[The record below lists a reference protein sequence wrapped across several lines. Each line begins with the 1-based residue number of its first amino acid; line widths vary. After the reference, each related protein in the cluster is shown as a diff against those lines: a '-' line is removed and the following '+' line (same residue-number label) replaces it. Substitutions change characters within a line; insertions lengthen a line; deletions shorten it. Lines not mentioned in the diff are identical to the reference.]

1 MEIANSIN
9 KKQSNLYLTIIILSG
24 IIFFIPFLGKVHL
37 FDWDEIN
44 FAESAR
50 EMIVTGN
57 YHRVQINF
65 QPFWEKPPLF
75 FWLQAGAMKLFG
87 INEFAAR
94 FPNAIFGII
103 TLVTFFLIGKKYRS
117 PQFGFI
123 WAISY
128 LGTFLPHLYFKSG
141 IIDPIF
147 NYFIFL
153 GMYFMYLDI
162 SGEIFKNKYLYP
174 CLAGLFIGLATLT
187 KGPVGLLVFLI
198 SFFVYFLFTRF
209 KNFPN
214 IKKIFLFIFFFTI
227 ICLLWFGQ
235 EIINNGFWFLKEF
248 LSYQADLFLHP
259 VASHGEPFY
268 YHFVVVF
275 IGCFP
280 ISIIGLPILFG
291 KKIDVKKDFS
301 RLMKILFWTVMILF
315 SITTTKIVHYSSLTY
330 PPLAFMAACYLDWL
344 IVNKQKMKI
353 SLLILI
359 GLMGLIFSFLLA
371 ALPYVANHHELIL
384 PYLKDPF
391 AAASLN
397 VNVHWSGFES
407 LIGIAYFILVIIA
420 VILFFKKSNF
430 RAMLLLFYS
439 TAVCLFFYLIAVVP
453 KIEKYSQGP
462 AIDFYQS
469 LQGKDVYVWPIGFK
483 SYAQYFYAKKPASP
497 VYGEADEQF
506 LLKGNITKPAFFVVK
521 ITNTGF
527 DSTCNNCTLIKQE
540 GGFKFYKRDAAA
552 PTPHSY

>member
-24 IIFFIPFLGKVHL
+24 ILFFIPFLGRVHL

-65 QPFWEKPPLF
+65 QPFWEKPPFF
-75 FWLQAGAMKLFG
+75 FWLQVGAMKLFG
-87 INEFAAR
+87 VNEFAAR

-103 TLVTFFLIGKKYRS
+103 TLVTLFLIGKKYKS
-117 PQFGFI
+117 PRFGFI
-123 WAISY
+123 WAVSY

-141 IIDPIF
+141 IIDPVF
-147 NYFIFL
+147 NYFIFM
-153 GMYFMYLDI
+153 GMYFMYLDVT
-162 SGEIFKNKYLYP
+162 GQALKNKYLYP

-198 SFFVYFLFTRF
+198 SFFVYFLFTKF

-214 IKKIFLFIFFFTI
+214 IKKILLFIFFFTI
-227 ICLLWFGQ
+227 ICLLWFGE
-235 EIINNGFWFLKEF
+235 EIMNHGFWFLKEF
-248 LSYQADLFLHP
+248 LAYQVDLFMHP

-280 ISIIGLPILFG
+280 ISIIALPVMFG
-291 KKIDVKKDFS
+291 KKVDVKKDFS

-330 PPLAFMAACYLDWL
+330 MPLAFMAACYLDWL
-344 IVNKQKMKI
+344 IVNQQKMKI
-353 SLLILI
+353 SLLVLI
-359 GLMGLIFSFLLA
+359 GFMGFVFSFLLA

-391 AAASLN
+391 AKASLN

-407 LIGIAYFILVIIA
+407 YIGVLYFIA
-420 VILFFKKSNF
+420 VIVAIVFFNKKQNWKGILF
-430 RAMLLLFYS
+430 LFYS
-439 TAVCLFFYLIAVVP
+439 TAICLFIYLLAVVP

-462 AIDFYQS
+462 AIDFYET

-483 SYAQYFYAKKPASP
+483 SYAQYFYAKKPETP
-497 VYGEADEQF
+497 VYGEADESF
-506 LLKGNITKPAFFVVK
+506 LLKGDIKKPAYFVVK
-521 ITNTGF
+521 VTNTRF
-527 DSTCNNCTLIKQE
+527 DSTCNNCKLIDQK
-540 GGFKFYKRDAAA
+540 GGFKFYKRDAVEN
-552 PTPHSY
+552 SSDK

>member
-1 MEIANSIN
+1 MEIAHRIN

-24 IIFFIPFLGKVHL
+24 IIFFVPFLGRVHL

-75 FWLQAGAMKLFG
+75 FWLQVGAMKAFG

-103 TLVTFFLIGKKYRS
+103 TLVTFFLIGKKYKSAR
-117 PQFGFI
+117 FGFI

-128 LGTFLPHLYFKSG
+128 LGSFLPHLYFKSG
-141 IIDPIF
+141 IIDPVF

-153 GMYFMYLDI
+153 SIYFMYLDI
-162 SGEIFKNKYLYP
+162 SGEVFKNKYLYP
-174 CLAGLFIGLATLT
+174 SLAGLFIGLATLT

-214 IKKIFLFIFFFTI
+214 IKKILLFIFFFTI
-227 ICLLWFGQ
+227 ISLLWFGQ

-248 LSYQADLFLHP
+248 LSYQIDLFLHP

-280 ISIIGLPILFG
+280 ISIIGLPVLFG
-291 KKIDVKKDFS
+291 KNTEAKRDFL

-330 PPLAFMAACYLDWL
+330 MPLAFMAACYLNGL
-344 IVNKQKMKI
+344 IVKQQKIKI

-359 GLMGLIFSFLLA
+359 LFIGFIFSFLLA

-397 VNVHWSGFES
+397 INVHWGGFEGF
-407 LIGIAYFILVIIA
+407 IGIFYFALVIAA
-420 VILFFKKSNF
+420 VILFYKKKNKMAILF
-430 RAMLLLFYS
+430 LFYS
-439 TAVCLFFYLIAVVP
+439 TSVCLFIYLLSVVP
-453 KIEKYSQGP
+453 KIERYSQGP
-462 AIDFYQS
+462 AINFYES

-497 VYGEADEQF
+497 IYGESDEEF
-506 LLKGNITKPAFFVVK
+506 LLRGNITRPAYFVVK
-521 ITNTGF
+521 ITNSGF

-540 GGFKFYKRDAAA
+540 GGFKFYKR
-552 PTPHSY
+552 TPALY

>member
-9 KKQSNLYLTIIILSG
+9 RKQSNLYLGIIILSG
-24 IIFFIPFLGKVHL
+24 ILFFIPFLGRVHL

-65 QPFWEKPPLF
+65 QPFWEKPPFF
-75 FWLQAGAMKLFG
+75 FWLQAGAMKVFG
-87 INEFAAR
+87 VNEFAAR

-103 TLVTFFLIGKKYRS
+103 TLVTFFLIGKKYKS
-117 PQFGFI
+117 PRFGFI

-141 IIDPIF
+141 IIDPVF

-153 GMYFMYLDI
+153 GVYFMYLDL
-162 SGEIFKNKYLYP
+162 SGKYYVNKYLYVA
-174 CLAGLFIGLATLT
+174 LAGLFIGLATLT

-198 SFFVYFLFTRF
+198 SFFIYFLFTRF

-214 IKKIFLFIFFFTI
+214 IKKIIVFIFFFTL
-227 ICLLWFGQ
+227 ICLLWFGE
-235 EIINNGFWFLKEF
+235 EIMEHGFWFLKEF
-248 LSYQADLFLHP
+248 LAYQVDLFLHP

-280 ISIIGLPILFG
+280 ISIIALPVMFG
-291 KKIDVKKDFS
+291 KKVDVTKEFS

-330 PPLAFMAACYLDWL
+330 MPLSFMATCYLDWL
-344 IVNKQKMKI
+344 IVNRQKMKI
-353 SLLILI
+353 SLLVLI
-359 GLMGLIFSFLLA
+359 GLMGFVFSFLLA

-391 AAASLN
+391 ARASLD

-407 LIGIAYFILVIIA
+407 YIGILYFIIVLLA
-420 VILFFKKSNF
+420 VFLFTKKQNWK
-430 RAMLLLFYS
+430 ALLFLFYS
-439 TAVCLFFYLIAVVP
+439 TAVCLFIYLLAVVP

-462 AIDFYQS
+462 AIEFYKT

-497 VYGEADEQF
+497 VYGEKDEKF
-506 LLKGNITKPAFFVVK
+506 LLQGNIQKPAYFVVK

-540 GGFKFYKRDAAA
+540 GGFKFYERA
-552 PTPHSY
+552 PADIDKK

>member
-9 KKQSNLYLTIIILSG
+9 RKQSNLYLGIIILSG
-24 IIFFIPFLGKVHL
+24 LLFFNPFLGRVHL

-65 QPFWEKPPLF
+65 QPFWEKPPFF
-75 FWLQAGAMKLFG
+75 FWLQAGAMKVFG
-87 INEFAAR
+87 VNEFAAR

-103 TLVTFFLIGKKYRS
+103 TLVTFFLIGKKYKS
-117 PQFGFI
+117 PRFGFI

-141 IIDPIF
+141 IIDPVF

-153 GMYFMYLDI
+153 GVYFMYLDL
-162 SGEIFKNKYLYP
+162 SGKYYVNKYLYVA
-174 CLAGLFIGLATLT
+174 LAGLFIGLATLT

-198 SFFVYFLFTRF
+198 SFFIYFLFTRF

-214 IKKIFLFIFFFTI
+214 IKKIIVFIFFFTL
-227 ICLLWFGQ
+227 ICLLWFGE
-235 EIINNGFWFLKEF
+235 EIMEHGFWFLKEF
-248 LSYQADLFLHP
+248 LAYQVDLFLHP

-280 ISIIGLPILFG
+280 ISIIALPVMFG
-291 KKIDVKKDFS
+291 KKVDVTKEFS

-330 PPLAFMAACYLDWL
+330 MPLSFMATCYLDWL
-344 IVNKQKMKI
+344 IVNRQKMKI
-353 SLLILI
+353 SLLVLI
-359 GLMGLIFSFLLA
+359 GLMGFVFSFLLA

-391 AAASLN
+391 ARASLD

-407 LIGIAYFILVIIA
+407 YIGILYFIIVLLA
-420 VILFFKKSNF
+420 VFLFTKKQNWK
-430 RAMLLLFYS
+430 ALLFLFYS
-439 TAVCLFFYLIAVVP
+439 TAVCLFIYLLAVVP

-462 AIDFYQS
+462 AIEFYKT

-497 VYGEADEQF
+497 VYGEKDEKF
-506 LLKGNITKPAFFVVK
+506 LLQGNIQKPAYFVVK

-540 GGFKFYKRDAAA
+540 GGFKFYERA
-552 PTPHSY
+552 PADIDKK

>member
-9 KKQSNLYLTIIILSG
+9 RKQSNLYLGIIILSG
-24 IIFFIPFLGKVHL
+24 LLFFIPFLGRVHL

-65 QPFWEKPPLF
+65 QPFWEKPPFF
-75 FWLQAGAMKLFG
+75 FWLQAGAMKVFG
-87 INEFAAR
+87 VNEFAAR

-103 TLVTFFLIGKKYRS
+103 TLVTFFLIGKKYKS
-117 PQFGFI
+117 PRFGFI

-141 IIDPIF
+141 IIDPVF

-153 GMYFMYLDI
+153 GVYFMYLDL
-162 SGEIFKNKYLYP
+162 SGKYYVNKYLYVA
-174 CLAGLFIGLATLT
+174 LAGLFIGLATLT

-198 SFFVYFLFTRF
+198 SFFIYFLFTRF

-214 IKKIFLFIFFFTI
+214 IKKIIVFIFFFTL
-227 ICLLWFGQ
+227 ICLLWFGE
-235 EIINNGFWFLKEF
+235 EIMEHGFWFLKEF
-248 LSYQADLFLHP
+248 LAYQVDLFLHP

-280 ISIIGLPILFG
+280 ISIIALPVMFG
-291 KKIDVKKDFS
+291 KKVDVTKEFS

-330 PPLAFMAACYLDWL
+330 MPLSFMATCYLDWL
-344 IVNKQKMKI
+344 IVNRQKMKI
-353 SLLILI
+353 SLLVLI
-359 GLMGLIFSFLLA
+359 GLMGFVFSFLLA

-391 AAASLN
+391 ARASLD

-407 LIGIAYFILVIIA
+407 YIGILYFIIVLLA
-420 VILFFKKSNF
+420 VFLFTKKQNWK
-430 RAMLLLFYS
+430 ALLFLFYS
-439 TAVCLFFYLIAVVP
+439 TAVCLFIYLLAVVP

-462 AIDFYQS
+462 AIEFYKT

-497 VYGEADEQF
+497 VYGEKDEKF
-506 LLKGNITKPAFFVVK
+506 LLQGNIQKPAYFVVK

-540 GGFKFYKRDAAA
+540 GGFKFYERA
-552 PTPHSY
+552 PADIDKK

>member
-1 MEIANSIN
+1 MEIANPID
-9 KKQSNLYLTIIILSG
+9 KRQSNIYLTIIILSG
-24 IIFFIPFLGKVHL
+24 IFFFIPFLGKVHL

-75 FWLQAGAMKLFG
+75 FWLQVASMKVFG

-103 TLVTFFLIGKKYRS
+103 TLVTFFLIGKKYKS
-117 PQFGFI
+117 PRFGFI

-153 GMYFMYLDI
+153 SVYFMYLDI
-162 SGEIFKNKYLYP
+162 QSPSSGGVRGGLYP
-174 CLAGLFIGLATLT
+174 SLAGLFIGLATLT

-198 SFFVYFLFTRF
+198 TFFVYFLFTRF
-209 KNFPN
+209 KNFPG
-214 IKKIFLFIFFFTI
+214 IKKILLFIFFFTV

-235 EIINNGFWFLKEF
+235 EVINNGFWFLKEF

-280 ISIIGLPILFG
+280 ISIIALPILFG
-291 KKIDVKKDFS
+291 KKTEAKKDFL

-330 PPLAFMAACYLDWL
+330 MPLAFMAACYLDWL
-344 IVNKQKMKI
+344 TVNQQKMKI

-359 GLMGLIFSFLLA
+359 AFMGFVFSFLLA
-371 ALPYVANHHELIL
+371 ALPYIANHHDLIL

-397 VNVHWSGFES
+397 VNVHWSGYES
-407 LIGIAYFILVIIA
+407 FIGIAYFIA
-420 VILFFKKSNF
+420 VIFAVIFFSKKQNWHALLF
-430 RAMLLLFYS
+430 LFYS
-439 TAVCLFFYLIAVVP
+439 TAFCLFIYLLAVVP

-462 AIDFYQS
+462 AINFYES
-469 LQGKDVYVWPIGFK
+469 LAGKDVYVWPIGFK
-483 SYAQYFYAKKPASP
+483 SYAQYFYAKKPATP
-497 VYGEADEQF
+497 VYGEADEEF
-506 LLKGNITKPAFFVVK
+506 LLKGNITRPAYFVVK
-521 ITNTGF
+521 VTNTEF

-540 GGFKFYKRDAAA
+540 GGFKFYRREAVKK
-552 PTPHSY
+552 

>member
-1 MEIANSIN
+1 MEIANPII
-9 KKQSNLYLTIIILSG
+9 KKQSNLYLAIIILSG

-75 FWLQAGAMKLFG
+75 FWLQAGAMKIFG
-87 INEFAAR
+87 VNEFAAR

-103 TLVTFFLIGKKYRS
+103 TLVTFFLIGKKYKS
-117 PQFGFI
+117 PRFGFI

-128 LGTFLPHLYFKSG
+128 LGSFLPHLYFKSG

-153 GMYFMYLDI
+153 AIYFMYLDI
-162 SGEIFKNKYLYP
+162 SGEIFKRKWIYP
-174 CLAGLFIGLATLT
+174 SLAGLFIGLATLT
-187 KGPVGLLVFLI
+187 KGPVGLLVFLV

-209 KNFPN
+209 KNFPG
-214 IKKIFLFIFFFTI
+214 IKKIVLFIFFFTI

-248 LSYQADLFLHP
+248 LSYQLDLFLHP

-280 ISIIGLPILFG
+280 ISIMALPVLFG
-291 KKIDVKKDFS
+291 KNAGTKKEFL

-330 PPLAFMAACYLDWL
+330 MPLAFMAACYLDRL
-344 IVNKQKMKI
+344 IVNKEKMKI

-359 GLMGLIFSFLLA
+359 GIMGLVFSFLLA

-407 LIGIAYFILVIIA
+407 LIGIIYFVA
-420 VILFFKKSNF
+420 VVFAIVFFYKKQNWRGLLF
-430 RAMLLLFYS
+430 LFYS
-439 TAVCLFFYLIAVVP
+439 TAVCLFVYLIAVVP

-462 AIDFYQS
+462 AIDFYES

-483 SYAQYFYAKKPASP
+483 SYAQYFYAKKPATP
-497 VYGEADEQF
+497 VYGEAEEQF
-506 LLKGNITKPAFFVVK
+506 LLKGNITKPAYFVVK
-521 ITNTGF
+521 ITSTGF
-527 DSTCNNCTLIKQE
+527 DSTCSNCKLIKQE
-540 GGFKFYKRDAAA
+540 GGFKFYEREAVKE
-552 PTPHSY
+552 